1 MRTLFVFSGK
11 TAGGLLASAVLAM
24 SLSTVSHATTY
35 ISGTPAT
42 SVAANR
48 YYGFQSWATDNDRRA
63 ITYSI
68 KNKPAWATFDTRYGH
83 LYGIPSAANV
93 GTYWNITI
101 LASDGVSTASLAPFS
116 IKVTGTATSGGST
129 GTGGGTGGG
138 ASSTTGSAL
147 VQWHPPTSNTNG
159 SNLTNLAGYMIK
171 YGTNPSSLS
180 SSVKVANPGIAS
192 YEIDGLTA
200 GTYYFG
206 VVAYNSSGQTSSVS
220 SLASKTIK

>member
-35 ISGTPAT
+35 ISGTPPK
-42 SVAANR
+42 SVAVNR
-48 YYGFQSWATDNDRRA
+48 WYGFQSWATDNDRRA
-63 ITYSI
+63 VTYSI

-83 LYGIPSAANV
+83 LYGIPTSASV
-93 GTYWNITI
+93 GTYSNIVI
-101 LASDGVSTASLAPFS
+101 SASDGLSTASLPAFS
-116 IKVTGTATSGGST
+116 ISVTGTATTTSTGST
-129 GTGGGTGGG
+129 
-138 ASSTTGSAL
+138 STTSGSAL

-159 SNLTNLAGYMIK
+159 STLTNLAGYTIK

-180 SSVKVANPGIAS
+180 ASVKVANPGLAS
-192 YEIDGLTA
+192 YEIDGLAA

-206 VVAYNSSGQTSSVS
+206 VAAYNSTGQVSAMS
-220 SLASKTIK
+220 SLVSKTIR